1 MTRPESLGITLR
13 GPDNLEAD
21 VVLWTGG
28 WADIDGLRNGSLFVG
43 NDPQYDDVQSCLIV
57 VDDLVAWL

>member
-1 MTRPESLGITLR
+1 LGITLR